1 MRKLIG
7 FALIALALALTGVS
21 SFAMTKQHTSQV
33 ATAPTE
39 IKGQVTHIMGH
50 TLTVKDE
57 EGKTH
62 TFKASDPKS
71 LEGIKVG
78 DKVDVKLENGKA
90 ISIEKVES
98 GPTEGST
105 EGESSK

>member
-21 SFAMTKQHTSQV
+21 SFAMTKQHTLQV

-57 EGKTH
+57 AGKIH
-62 TFKASDPKS
+62 TIKAADSKS

-78 DKVDVKLENGKA
+78 DKVDVKLENGRPA
-90 ISIEKVES
+90 SIQRI
-98 GPTEGST
+98 
-105 EGESSK
+105 

>member
-39 IKGQVTHIMGH
+39 IKGVVTHINGLS
-50 TLTVKDE
+50 LTVKDE
-57 EGKTH
+57 AGKTH
-62 TFKASDPKS
+62 MVKAADPKV
-71 LEGIKVG
+71 LEGIQVG
-78 DKVDVKLENGKA
+78 SKVDVKLENGKA
-90 ISIEKVES
+90 ASIQRI
-98 GPTEGST
+98 
-105 EGESSK
+105 

>member
-7 FALIALALALTGVS
+7 FALIALTLALTGVS

-39 IKGQVTHIMGH
+39 IKGEVTYIKGH
-50 TLTVKDE
+50 SLIVKDE
-57 EGKTH
+57 AGKIH
-62 TFKASDPKS
+62 MVKAADPKA

-78 DKVDVKLENGKA
+78 DNVDVKLENGKVV
-90 ISIEKVES
+90 SMRKIEGTTS
-98 GPTEGST
+98 TQPTAET
-105 EGESSK
+105 K

>member
-57 EGKTH
+57 AGKTH
-62 TFKASDPKS
+62 PFKAAGPKS

-78 DKVDVKLENGKA
+78 DKVDVKLENGKVV
-90 ISIEKVES
+90 SMQKFEGMTS
-98 GPTEGST
+98 TQPTAGT
-105 EGESSK
+105 K

>member
-7 FALIALALALTGVS
+7 FALIALALALTGLS

-57 EGKTH
+57 AKFFLETLIDNFPRSEEAKT
-62 TFKASDPKS
+62 AR
-71 LEGIKVG
+71 E
-78 DKVDVKLENGKA
+78 KLKEL
-90 ISIEKVES
+90 S
-98 GPTEGST
+98 G
-105 EGESSK
+105 